1 MSTHYNTYE
10 KPKRKAQELKYQ
22 LNTFI
27 NFIESATDGIIFVQ
41 DGLIK
46 YVNESAAK
54 LVGHSPD
61 ELIGTS
67 FERFIHPDDLK
78 NVMEA
83 YEKRLKEENIPSRY
97 ELRIVGKGGKIT
109 HVEVNADIAD
119 YKGKIATISVIRDI
133 SERKKLLEE
142 VQEKANFLENLF
154 ENSPE
159 AVVLLDNSGHVI
171 RINKE
176 FERMFGHKISEMEGK
191 LLDPFV
197 ARGDL
202 LKEAEQIRK
211 RTDKGEKIELETIRV
226 KKDGSLF
233 NVQITESPIR
243 SGDKVVGKYVIYRDI
258 SAREKAEA
266 KFKESEKKY
275 RELVEL
281 AETGIIIDDKDGN
294 IVYANKHLAKIFGY
308 DSIKEVKKLTIYDY
322 VHPDDRE
329 KVINYHQRRISGK
342 KAPSRYEFKGIRK
355 DGKAIYLEV
364 SVSPIVTE
372 KGIIGT
378 RSYIW
383 DITDRKKMENTLEKA
398 LKEKSIMLQEIHHRV
413 KNNMQIII
421 SLMRIQ
427 ARRAKHKEIKEHLRA
442 LQDRVFSMAHVHEY
456 FYRHPE
462 LDKINIA
469 SYIKGIVD
477 HLCFMRNKSEKEIKV
492 NLDLEEIHLDLN
504 KAVPFGILLNEII
517 TNILKHAFPGK
528 KKGELSIRLYRDG
541 NKKIRLY
548 VADNGNGIPEHVDL
562 NNPETMGLQ
571 LINDLTHQLEGEIKI
586 KSDKGTR
593 INLIFPE
600 KN

>member
-1 MSTHYNTYE
+1 MSAHQNIYE
-10 KPKRKAQELKYQ
+10 KLKRENQELKRQ

-27 NFIESATDGIIFVQ
+27 NFIKSATDGFILVQ
-41 DGLIK
+41 DGLIQ
-46 YVNESAAK
+46 YVNEIAAK

-211 RTDKGEKIELETIRV
+211 RTDKGEKVELEAIRV

-427 ARRAKHKEIKEHLRA
+427 ARRAKHKETKQHLRA